1 MKENILIDPLD
12 LAQVIVYIMTIIF
25 ENTIHT
31 IQDVKNVC
39 ISLYGSPQVDFRGN
53 VYILNFPNDK
63 KYCGQTINYEIRMR
77 QYNAKKQHTILLQ
90 RAMDKHTFESLIIDR
105 LEIPLCMMDTLEI
118 FFIHYYN
125 LTNPK
130 YGYNG
135 NSGGHRRYTRSE
147 DTKKRHSASMMGNTN
162 PLGTKRTAE
171 TIAKYMA
178 GEKNPMYGRKGKL
191 APGSKRI
198 IVFGSVYE
206 TAKEVGDVF
215 AAKLSLGPQCITG
228 WIRDKRYTNEVF
240 YITEKFYDCVIENEV
255 KHITKDFYEYI
266 IDNEITYFT
275 NELYTIWSVF
285 ERFCVPFVEMRKP
298 KQTNRHHGAKP
309 VVAFGKAYTTGQIAA
324 DTLRETYKQKSK
336 QFIVEWISHGRYPN
350 DVFKITPEFY
360 DYVIDNNITDISKS
374 FYQQWTQM

>member
-1 MKENILIDPLD
+1 MKEHNLIDPLD
-12 LAQVIVYIMTIIF
+12 FVQVIVYIMIIIF

-31 IQDVKNVC
+31 IQDVKNTC
-39 ISLYGSPQVDFRGN
+39 ISLYGSPQVDFTGN
-53 VYILNFPNDK
+53 VYILNFPNGK

-77 QYNAKKQHTILLQ
+77 KYSAKKQHTELLQ
-90 RAMDKHTFESLIIDR
+90 RAMDKHTFESLIINR

-118 FFIHYYN
+118 FFIHYHK

-147 DTKKRHSASMMGNTN
+147 DTKKRHSASMMGNKN
-162 PLGTKRTAE
+162 SLGFKRPAE

-191 APGSKRI
+191 APNSKRI
-198 IVFGSVYE
+198 IVFGNVYE
-206 TAKEVGDVF
+206 SAKEAGDEF
-215 AAKLSLGPQCITG
+215 AIKLSLDSRCVTG

-240 YITEKFYDCVIENEV
+240 YITDEFYDCAIENEV
-255 KHITKDFYEYI
+255 KYITKDFYEYI
-266 IDNEITYFT
+266 IDNDIIYFT
-275 NELYTIWSVF
+275 NETYTLWSVF
-285 ERFCVPFVEMRKP
+285 ERFCVPFVEMRNP
-298 KQTNRHHGAKP
+298 KQTTRHHTAKP
-309 VVAFGKAYTTGQIAA
+309 VVAFGNVYISGQIAA

-360 DYVIDNNITDISKS
+360 DYVIANNITDITKS
-374 FYQQWTQM
+374 FYQQWTNM